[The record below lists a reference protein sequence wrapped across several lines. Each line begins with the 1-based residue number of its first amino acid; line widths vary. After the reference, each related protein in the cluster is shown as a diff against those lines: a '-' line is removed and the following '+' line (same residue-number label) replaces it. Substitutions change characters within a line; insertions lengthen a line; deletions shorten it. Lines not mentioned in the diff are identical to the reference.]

1 MDPESLQTNVMKMER
16 ADGKDFEKSEDMQKW
31 QNNGLRAMVIVPC
44 FPRSQSIQPEKTG
57 IIVFIRKK
65 VLFSATSEETEE
77 MLGEK
82 IKNLG
87 LRLHLCAGPIRPSRS
102 SQ

>member
-1 MDPESLQTNVMKMER
+1 MKMER

-44 FPRSQSIQPEKTG
+44 FLRSQSIQPAKTG

-65 VLFSATSEETEE
+65 GRFQLWVKKRRKCW
-77 MLGEK
+77 EK
-82 IKNLG
+82 R
-87 LRLHLCAGPIRPSRS
+87 LRT
-102 SQ
+102 